1 MKKVP
6 KEFAFTIDYPPTKA
20 GRTAWNRTYGLN
32 AYYAGKHWAQR
43 KKDAE
48 YWHILTHAA
57 IRRADHTPPMFDS
70 PVMIE
75 MWFNDN
81 LDCSNHAAM
90 FKMIE
95 DGMKGLIIPDDSR
108 KYVHGAAMYFHD
120 EPCILVRVRCVAKL
134 INQC

>member
-1 MKKVP
+1 
-6 KEFAFTIDYPPTKA
+6 
-20 GRTAWNRTYGLN
+20 
-32 AYYAGKHWAQR
+32 
-43 KKDAE
+43 
-48 YWHILTHAA
+48 
-57 IRRADHTPPMFDS
+57 MFDS

-108 KYVHGAAMYFHD
+108 KYVQGAAMYFHD
-120 EPCILVRVRCVAKL
+120 EPYIRVRVGCVAKL
-134 INQC
+134 LNQC